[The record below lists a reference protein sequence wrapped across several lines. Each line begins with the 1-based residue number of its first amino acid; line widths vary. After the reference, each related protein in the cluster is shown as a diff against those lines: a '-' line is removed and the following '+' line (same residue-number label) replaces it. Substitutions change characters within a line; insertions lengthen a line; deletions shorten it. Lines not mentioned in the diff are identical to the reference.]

1 MITIRAFDKRK
12 STYELAFRGASS
24 ASSPAFGS
32 GWSCYEDNITK
43 CSLGQYS
50 EDIEIKDKFTPKKAF
65 SQLLSNSY
73 FRLYNKYIII
83 GNDGK
88 PIINPLT
95 DKFFN
100 KAHNVLEC
108 GSFLSFAH
116 EINEFGEVAESGKL
130 HKANFCKDRLC
141 PMCSWR
147 RSYKIFSQVS
157 QIMAEIHG
165 DYKFLFLTL
174 TVPNV
179 SKEELNSTID
189 HLMSSWNRFSGY
201 KAIKKVLKGYFRA
214 LEITYNKETNTFHPH
229 FHVVLA
235 VPLSYCQGSLYI
247 TRDEFLEMWRKATR
261 DKSITQ
267 VDIRVC
273 KNKFSEDELKAQNYL
288 SSAVAEVA
296 KYAVKSSDYLLDDES
311 LTDTLVEVF
320 SSALSH
326 RRLVQFG
333 GIFKDVF
340 KKLRFDDAES
350 ETADLVHIND
360 KLNPSLAWL
369 ICRYGWSMGAYQ
381 LIGSHIET
389 PDQHNKN

>member
-1 MITIRAFDKRK
+1 MITIRVLNKRK
-12 STYELAFRGASS
+12 STSELAFCGAP
-24 ASSPAFGS
+24 SPAFAVPCGRS
-32 GWSCYEDNITK
+32 LYADNIINFNISQ
-43 CSLGQYS
+43 CSETS
-50 EDIEIKDKFTPKKAF
+50 EIKDKFTPKKVY

-73 FRLYNKYIII
+73 FRLYNKYIYI
-83 GNDGK
+83 NADGE
-88 PIINPLT
+88 IVENILSNR
-95 DKFFN
+95 FFN

-108 GSFLSFAH
+108 GSYLSFAH
-116 EINEFGEVAESGKL
+116 EINELGEVAVNGKL

-174 TVPNV
+174 TIPNV
-179 SKEELNSTID
+179 KKEELNSSID

-201 KAIKKVLKGYFRA
+201 KPIKKILKGYFRA

-235 VPLSYCQGSLYI
+235 VPLSYGKGDLYI
-247 TRDEFLEMWRKATR
+247 RRDDFLEMWRKATR

-273 KNKFSEDELKAQNYL
+273 KNKYSKDELKAQNYL

-296 KYAVKSSDYLLDDES
+296 KYAVKSSDYLLEDEQ
-311 LTDTLVEVF
+311 LTDELVEVF
-320 SSALSH
+320 SSALLH

-333 GIFKDVF
+333 GIFKEVF
-340 KKLRFDDAES
+340 KKLRLDDAES
-350 ETADLVHIND
+350 DNADLVHIND
-360 KLNPSLAWL
+360 KLNPSLSWL

-381 LIGSHIET
+381 LIGSYVET
-389 PDQHNKN
+389 ADKHLNN

>member
-12 STYELAFRGASS
+12 STIDLVGLGAPSPSS
-24 ASSPAFGS
+24 AVPCGRFSYA
-32 GWSCYEDNITK
+32 DNIIN
-43 CSLGQYS
+43 SSFGQYS
-50 EDIEIKDKFTPKKAF
+50 EDTEIKSKFTPKKAY

-73 FRLYNKYIII
+73 LRLYNKYIII
-83 GNDGK
+83 GKDGK

-95 DKFFN
+95 DKFLN
-100 KAHNVLEC
+100 KAYNVLEC

-116 EINEFGEVAESGKL
+116 EINEYGEIAENGKL

-296 KYAVKSSDYLLDDES
+296 KYAVKSSDYLLDDEA

-333 GIFKDVF
+333 GIFKEVF

-350 ETADLVHIND
+350 ETADLVHINE

-369 ICRYGWSMGAYQ
+369 ICRFGWSMGAYQ